1 MQPEFEDQWRERFE
15 EFASLRDD
23 DAGIAGWS
31 ATGLAAR
38 VRRFL
43 ALWKAPERAGGLWL
57 DAGCGAGTYTRML
70 LDARQQVVG
79 VDYSQVTLRKAA
91 ARDLPGASFVAADVR
106 HLPFMAGQFDG
117 ALCLGVTQALA
128 ESQAAMTSL
137 GSVLAPGGELWL
149 DALNGWC
156 VIHVWGRL
164 RRRMRGKARHLRY
177 ESPWRMKRLLRE
189 CGFENVR
196 LHWMP
201 IAPGGSPALQH
212 VAESPATT
220 WLLRWIPLVGPLL
233 SHAFI
238 LQGTK
243 RLGPD
248 AQRGSTCLANHS
260 SSITRI
266 HTIVP

>member
-31 ATGLAAR
+31 STGLEAR
-38 VRRFL
+38 VRRFR
-43 ALWKAPERAGGLWL
+43 ALWIRPGNAGGRWL
-57 DAGCGAGTYTRML
+57 DAGCGAGTYTRIL
-70 LDARQQVVG
+70 LDARQDVVG
-79 VDYSQVTLRKAA
+79 VDYSSVTLRKAA
-91 ARDLPGASFVAADVR
+91 TRNLKGASFVAADVR
-106 HLPFMAGQFDG
+106 FLPFRAGTFEG

-128 ESQAAMTSL
+128 ESGGAIRSL
-137 GSVLAPGGELWL
+137 GATLKPGGDVWL

-164 RRRMRGKARHLRY
+164 RRRMRGKPRHLRY

-189 CGFENVR
+189 CGFDDVQ

-201 IAPGGSPALQH
+201 IAPGGSPALQR
-212 VAESPATT
+212 VAESPVTT
-220 WLLRWIPLVGPLL
+220 WLLRWIPLAGPLL

-238 LQGTK
+238 LKGTK
-243 RLGPD
+243 GR
-248 AQRGSTCLANHS
+248 
-260 SSITRI
+260 
-266 HTIVP
+266 

>member
-1 MQPEFEDQWRERFE
+1 LQPEFEDQWRERFE

-31 ATGLAAR
+31 STGLEAR
-38 VRRFL
+38 VRRFR
-43 ALWKAPERAGGLWL
+43 ALWKVPGKPGGRWL

-70 LDARQQVVG
+70 LDARQDVVG
-79 VDYSQVTLRKAA
+79 VDYSNVTLRKAA
-91 ARDLPGASFVAADVR
+91 MRNLSGASFVAADVR
-106 HLPFMAGQFDG
+106 FLPFRAETFDG

-128 ESQAAMTSL
+128 ESDGAIRSL
-137 GSVLAPGGELWL
+137 ATTLKPGGDVWL

-164 RRRMRGKARHLRY
+164 RRRIRGKPRHLRY

-189 CGFENVR
+189 CGFDNVR

-220 WLLRWIPLVGPLL
+220 WLMRWIPMAGPLF

-243 RLGPD
+243 R
-248 AQRGSTCLANHS
+248 R
-260 SSITRI
+260 
-266 HTIVP
+266 

>member
-1 MQPEFEDQWRERFE
+1 MQPEFEHQWRERFE

-31 ATGLAAR
+31 STGLEAR
-38 VRRFL
+38 VRRFR
-43 ALWKAPERAGGLWL
+43 ALWKVPGNPGGRWL

-70 LDARQQVVG
+70 LDARQDVVG
-79 VDYSQVTLRKAA
+79 VDYSYVTLRKAA
-91 ARDLPGASFVAADVR
+91 TRNLNGASFVAADVR
-106 HLPFMAGQFDG
+106 FLPFRAETFEG

-128 ESQAAMTSL
+128 ESRGAMASL
-137 GSVLAPGGELWL
+137 RSVLKPGADLWL

-164 RRRMRGKARHLRY
+164 RRRMQGKPRHLRY

-189 CGFENVR
+189 CGFDNVR

-212 VAESPATT
+212 MAESPVTT
-220 WLLRWIPLVGPLL
+220 WLLRWIPLAGPLL
-233 SHAFI
+233 SHAYI

-243 RLGPD
+243 RP
-248 AQRGSTCLANHS
+248 
-260 SSITRI
+260 
-266 HTIVP
+266 